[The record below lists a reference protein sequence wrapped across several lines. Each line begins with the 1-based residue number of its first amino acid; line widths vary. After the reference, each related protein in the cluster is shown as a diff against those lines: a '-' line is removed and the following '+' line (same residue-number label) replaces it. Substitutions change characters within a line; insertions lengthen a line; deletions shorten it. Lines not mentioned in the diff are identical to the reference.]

1 MPGMLK
7 GVPGIQA
14 RPHMDIIEALVLLSV
29 IYDNVYKDTYKKKG
43 WVYIWLRLLWLDVMA
58 VWGR

>member
-1 MPGMLK
+1 MPGMLR
-7 GVPGIQA
+7 GVPVFQA

-43 WVYIWLRLLWLDVMA
+43 WGYIWLRLLWLDVMA